1 MNMLHTKFQGR
12 IVMEESSKTT
22 EKRSTTLQLSR
33 GIVCALSIGVFALS
47 AITASSAFGFD
58 IKSYEKKIV
67 HHTLD
72 NGLTLIILPRDD
84 APVVSLVTYANVGS
98 ADDPKGFTGMAH
110 MFEHMAF
117 KGDDEIGTNDY
128 AAEQEAIAKEEA
140 AFEAWRLERSKG
152 ELADSAKV
160 AELEAAFKASE
171 EESGKYVV
179 TNEFG
184 NIVEKAGFVRLN
196 AFTSLDQTAYLYNFP
211 ENKLELAIML
221 ESTRFSKPVLREFH
235 KEANVVEEERR
246 MRTES
251 NPIGRLLEEFLTTS
265 YKAHPYGIPTVGHM
279 SDLDNLD
286 RTAAE
291 AFFKKYYV
299 PNNLCIAIVGDVKP
313 KEVIKFAKKYF
324 GDLPR
329 GPEIMPIQTVE
340 PEQIGERRVE
350 IEDPSQ
356 AIWIAGYHV
365 PQGSHPDIPALDAL
379 VDYLGAGRTSLLY
392 KKLVKETKKAIQV
405 GAFTGFPGDK
415 YPSMVAVYGIAAKDI
430 SAMDLEELIFG
441 EVERL
446 KEETLPQAE
455 VDKIKARA
463 KARFINQL
471 DSRQGMAIQLASYQM
486 IEGDWRKLFRKLDKI
501 NAVTAEDIQRVA
513 NQYLIKKNRTVGYIT
528 TVKESSATADKQAN
542 GAAG

>member
-1 MNMLHTKFQGR
+1 MERSSRFTNSLNEVQPHGSMARQVSRKF
-12 IVMEESSKTT
+12 T
-22 EKRSTTLQLSR
+22 
-33 GIVCALSIGVFALS
+33 CALCAGLLTLS
-47 AITASSAFGFD
+47 VLATSSAFGFD
-58 IKSYEKKIV
+58 IKNYEKKIV
-67 HHTLD
+67 QYTLD

-117 KGDDEIGTNDY
+117 KGDDEIGTNDF
-128 AAEQEAIAKEEA
+128 AGEQEAIAKEES
-140 AFEAWRLERSKG
+140 AFEAWRLERLKG
-152 ELADSAKV
+152 DLADSAKV
-160 AELEAAFKASE
+160 EELKAAFKADEDS
-171 EESGKYVV
+171 SDTYVV

-184 NIVEKAGFVRLN
+184 NIVEKAGFVGLN

-251 NPIGRLLEEFLTTS
+251 NPIGRLLEEFLS
-265 YKAHPYGIPTVGHM
+265 AAYKAHPYGIPTVGHM

-313 KEVIKFAKKYF
+313 KEVIKYAKKYF

-329 GPEIMPIQTVE
+329 GADVLPIATVE

-350 IEDPSQ
+350 LEDPSQ
-356 AIWIAGYHV
+356 AVWIAGYHV
-365 PQGSHPDIPALDAL
+365 PKGSDPDRPALDAL
-379 VDYLGAGRTSLLY
+379 VDYLGSGRTSLLY
-392 KKLVKETKKAIQV
+392 KKLVKETKKALQV

-415 YPSMVAVYGIAAKDI
+415 YPSMVAVFGIAAKDV
-430 SAMDLEELIFG
+430 SAMDLEKLIFG
-441 EVERL
+441 EIERL
-446 KEETLPQAE
+446 KEEPLPQEE

-463 KARFINQL
+463 KANFINQL
-471 DSRQGMAIQLASYQM
+471 NSRQGLAIQLASYQM
-486 IEGDWRKLFRKLDKI
+486 IEGDWRNLFRQLDKI

-513 NQYLIKKNRTVGYIT
+513 KKYMTKKNRTVGYIL
-528 TVKESSATADKQAN
+528 TVKPSNATVDEHIDEVS
-542 GAAG
+542 G